1 MELNRDAQADTSQV
15 EDLRGAG
22 GSGGGLGGLGGGRGG
37 LSLPIGGGRGGIIGL
52 IVGLIVVLA
61 GGGYGATQIF
71 GGSGGTGAG
80 ASDCS
85 TANPNRVDDLACR
98 NELYIT
104 SIQAFWQ
111 TELPQVYGTAYQQSH
126 TVFFSQR
133 VSTGCGAADSGMGPF
148 YCPPDK
154 KVYIDLSFYD
164 ELVNRFGAKGEFAQP
179 YVLAHEYGHHVQDLL
194 GTMAQVDRLQQRD
207 PGGANRYS
215 VALELQADCLAG
227 VWAKHATGTADAAGR
242 PIITSVTAQD
252 IQDAV
257 TAAGTVGDDAIA
269 KQAGQRVNPDAFT
282 HGSSAQRQKW
292 VSTGYRTGDPKSC
305 DTFAGL

>member
-1 MELNRDAQADTSQV
+1 MELNQDAQADTSQV
-15 EDLRGAG
+15 EDVRGAG
-22 GSGGGLGGLGGGRGG
+22 GGGGFP
-37 LSLPIGGGRGGIIGL
+37 LPIGGGRGGILGL

-71 GGSGGTGAG
+71 GGSGGGGTP

-85 TANPNRVDDLACR
+85 TANPNRLADVACR

-111 TELPQVYGTAYQQSH
+111 TTLPRAYGTAYQPAH
-126 TVFFSQR
+126 TVFFSQQ
-133 VSTGCGAADSGMGPF
+133 VNTGCGAADSGAGPF

-154 KVYIDLSFYD
+154 KVYIDLTFYD

-194 GTMAQVDRLQQRD
+194 GTMAQVDRLEQRD
-207 PGGANRYS
+207 PGSRNRYS

-227 VWAKHATGTADAAGR
+227 VWSRHATETTDASGR
-242 PIITSVTAQD
+242 PIFTSVTAQD

-257 TAAGTVGDDAIA
+257 TAAGTVGDDKIA
-269 KQAGQRVNPDAFT
+269 QQAGRTVNPDAFT
-282 HGSSAQRQKW
+282 HGSAAQRQQW
-292 VSTGYRTGDPKSC
+292 VTTGYRSGDPRSC
-305 DTFAGL
+305 DTFAGLI